1 MFSLHVGTCRHYA
14 ASCFITLT
22 KPWPC
27 CTYTPRL
34 TWYQPCRGGW
44 CWWSYHY
51 FSSAGGQECSPPG
64 EIVKTPTA
72 DLNIVIPARLEL
84 SVLPHKSWTL
94 LTEREVIV
102 TIDIYDEEGSKVHL
116 SAVFCLH
123 SHRVVSWGVET
134 QISCIIVHSALVWAL
149 LLSVD

>member
-1 MFSLHVGTCRHYA
+1 MLVLVGNRLVPVSLPSPNHDLVVPTHLGSLDTSLVGVVGAGEA
-14 ASCFITLT
+14 ATGLVQLVD
-22 KPWPC
+22 KNV
-27 CTYTPRL
+27 
-34 TWYQPCRGGW
+34 
-44 CWWSYHY
+44 
-51 FSSAGGQECSPPG
+51 APG

-116 SAVFCLH
+116 SAVFYLH
-123 SHRVVSWGVET
+123 PHRVVS
-134 QISCIIVHSALVWAL
+134 
-149 LLSVD
+149 

>member
-1 MFSLHVGTCRHYA
+1 MLVLVGNRLAPVSLPSPNHDLVVPTHLGSLDTSLVGVVGAGEA
-14 ASCFITLT
+14 ATGLVQLVD
-22 KPWPC
+22 KNV
-27 CTYTPRL
+27 
-34 TWYQPCRGGW
+34 
-44 CWWSYHY
+44 
-51 FSSAGGQECSPPG
+51 APG

-116 SAVFCLH
+116 SAMFYLH
-123 SHRVVSWGVET
+123 YHRVVT
-134 QISCIIVHSALVWAL
+134 
-149 LLSVD
+149 

>member
-1 MFSLHVGTCRHYA
+1 MLVLVGNRLAPVSLPSPNHDLDVPTHLDSLDTSLVGVIGAGEA
-14 ASCFITLT
+14 ATGLVQLVD
-22 KPWPC
+22 KNV
-27 CTYTPRL
+27 
-34 TWYQPCRGGW
+34 
-44 CWWSYHY
+44 
-51 FSSAGGQECSPPG
+51 APG

-116 SAVFCLH
+116 SAVFYLH
-123 SHRVVSWGVET
+123 PP
-134 QISCIIVHSALVWAL
+134 
-149 LLSVD
+149 

>member
-1 MFSLHVGTCRHYA
+1 MLVLVGNRLAPVSLPSPNHDLVVPTHLGSLDTSLVGVVGAGEA
-14 ASCFITLT
+14 ATGLVQLVD
-22 KPWPC
+22 KNV
-27 CTYTPRL
+27 
-34 TWYQPCRGGW
+34 
-44 CWWSYHY
+44 
-51 FSSAGGQECSPPG
+51 APG

-116 SAVFCLH
+116 SAVF
-123 SHRVVSWGVET
+123 
-134 QISCIIVHSALVWAL
+134 
-149 LLSVD
+149 